1 MGRTVRMYAVLAA
14 FCAVFGFVYEQFS
27 HGVFSPFMGYL
38 FLFPLLGGAVPFLLL
53 YLLPFPRLPGTAS
66 RYAYHSGLAALTV
79 GSCLTGVFDI
89 YGTTAPLAGV
99 YWWAGAA
106 FTAAGVLLYL
116 LPQRVR

>member
-1 MGRTVRMYAVLAA
+1 MGRTVRMYAVLTA
-14 FCAVFGFVYEQFS
+14 FCGVFGFVYEQFS

-53 YLLPFPRLPGTAS
+53 YLLPVSKLPGTAS
-66 RYAYHSGLAALTV
+66 RYAYHSGLAAFIV

-89 YGTTAPLAGV
+89 YGTAAPLVGV
-99 YWWAGAA
+99 YWWAGAV
-106 FTAAGVLLYL
+106 FVAAGVLLYL